1 MATATATTEHLTREI
16 RAELARQRIS
26 QDELGARMGVTQG
39 WVSRRLG
46 PGGAETIKVDDAVR
60 MCVALKMNMV
70 KVFADAP
77 PEPEPVTDIT
87 DRRRNERRTRR
98 RPTIAC
104 IDTAPFV
111 PFAVLDLAAA

>member
-1 MATATATTEHLTREI
+1 MDAKLSTIEMARLLFMSRNIVNNWEKDENRPSDLKLQQWAEVIARHSDYTVDGLLRFLEI
-16 RAELARQRIS
+16 
-26 QDELGARMGVTQG
+26 
-39 WVSRRLG
+39 
-46 PGGAETIKVDDAVR
+46 
-60 MCVALKMNMV
+60 
-70 KVFADAP
+70 
-77 PEPEPVTDIT
+77 EPEPVTDIT